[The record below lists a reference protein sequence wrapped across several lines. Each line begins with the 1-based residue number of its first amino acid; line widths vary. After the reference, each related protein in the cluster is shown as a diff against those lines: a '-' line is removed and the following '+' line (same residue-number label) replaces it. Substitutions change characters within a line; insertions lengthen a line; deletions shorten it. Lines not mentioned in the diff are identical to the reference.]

1 MSKFLFVVQG
11 EGRGHLTQAISL
23 SEILT
28 SAGHEVVAVL
38 VGKGNSQK
46 LPSFFQ
52 ESIQAP
58 VQTFPSPSLVY
69 GQGKALRVWDTI
81 STHLLKFPLYCKS
94 VKYLKEQI
102 EFYQP
107 DAVINFYEMICGLYF
122 ATYRPAIPCICVAHQ
137 YLLLHNQFNNISRN
151 WFDRQLL
158 NFNTKVTALGS
169 SQKLALSF
177 DQMENDIS
185 NNIAVV
191 PPLLRSEVKRLSPT
205 SKPFVLAYITHH
217 KLAEDIA
224 TWHENHRDVQIH
236 CFWNNPDFSD
246 EWVVRENLTFH
257 QVNAEKFLL
266 MMESCSGLV
275 CTAGFESVC
284 EAMYLGKPIMMVPV
298 PNHIEQMINAH
309 DGQRAGAGLASTEF
323 DFSKFLNYLP
333 HHKSVQKEFIDWQ
346 QQANRLFLHY
356 LETLTQ
362 KPTQIFTFKPTG
374 SRLGSWWK
382 QLAFR

>member
-38 VGKGNSQK
+38 VGKGNNQK

-52 ESIQAP
+52 EL
-58 VQTFPSPSLVY
+58 FKHLLRLFRSPSLVY

-102 EFYQP
+102 DYYQP

-122 ATYRPAIPCICVAHQ
+122 STYRPNIPCICIAHQ
-137 YLLLHNQFNNISRN
+137 YLLLHEQFDNISKH
-151 WFDRQLL
+151 WFDRFLL

-169 SQKLALSF
+169 TQKLALSF
-177 DQMENDIS
+177 DKMENDL
-185 NNIAVV
+185 NRNIAVV
-191 PPLLRSEVKRLSPT
+191 PPLLRTEVKKLNQQVNHLFWHT
-205 SKPFVLAYITHH
+205 SHITNWRKTLPIGTKIIVMCKSIVL
-217 KLAEDIA
+217 
-224 TWHENHRDVQIH
+224 
-236 CFWNNPDFSD
+236 NNPDFSD
-246 EWVVRENLTFH
+246 EWAVRENLTFH
-257 QVNAEKFLL
+257 QVNAEKFLT
-266 MMESCSGLV
+266 MMENCSGLV

-309 DGQRAGAGLASTEF
+309 DGQRAGAGIASTEF
-323 DFSKFLNYLP
+323 DFSKFLAYLP
-333 HHKSVQKEFIDWQ
+333 QHQSIQNEFIDWQ
-346 QQANRLFLHY
+346 HQANRLFLHY

-362 KPTQIFTFKPTG
+362 KPTQIFTFKPSG
-374 SRLGSWWK
+374 SRLGSWWR